1 MSGSEPVTILE
12 RSARKVASMRSGRP
26 GGVGVPVSTILRSR
40 QAAPVVAVVLGVLTL
55 GFCLAAVPLDGVI
68 HQNGPGGPVADW
80 LSTATVV
87 VPVIVV
93 GVLLAARRPRNP
105 IGWILLAILV
115 IGFNPLSQYAVLDYR
130 MHHGTLPFG
139 WVAVVFGSDWPM
151 LLVLI
156 AILLWVFPDGRLPP
170 GRWRRVSA
178 ALVAAG
184 LLVGLVGLAPGIVDV
199 AGHDVHLEASGNLSA
214 PSSAWEIAGFM
225 TIIAVLAS
233 WLGWLV
239 VQVPRYRY
247 SSGERRQQ
255 LKWLYSGATAFL
267 ALLCLSLFVVPLA
280 LGDSPGSGP
289 PVLGDLFNLGIA
301 VLPVCIGVAVLKY
314 RLFAIDRVISR
325 VISYAI
331 ITVVLAGVFAGLVLL
346 ATDVLPFKTPVAVA
360 AATLAAAA
368 LFNPLR
374 RRVQRAVDRRFNR
387 TRYNAEAVVAAFT
400 AGLRQTVDLDTV
412 QGDLVGAVHQA
423 FEPAHVSV
431 WLAAGT
437 SAEPSQP
444 GR

>member
-1 MSGSEPVTILE
+1 MV
-12 RSARKVASMRSGRP
+12 R
-26 GGVGVPVSTILRSR
+26 TILRSR
-40 QAAPVVAVVLGVLTL
+40 QAAPVAAVVLGVLTL

-68 HQNGPGGPVADW
+68 HQNGPGGAVADW

-87 VPVIVV
+87 VPVAVV

-115 IGFNPLSQYAVLDYR
+115 LGFNPLGEYAVLDYR

-151 LLVLI
+151 FLVLI

-170 GRWRRVSA
+170 GRWRRVSV

-184 LLVGLVGLAPGIVDV
+184 LLVGLVGLAPGIVAV
-199 AGHDVHLEASGNLSA
+199 AGHDVHVEASSNLSA
-214 PSSAWEIAGFM
+214 PSRAWAIAGYM

-239 VQVPRYRY
+239 VQVPGYRR

-255 LKWLYSGATAFL
+255 LKWLYSGAAAFL
-267 ALLCLSLFVVPLA
+267 ALLCISLFAVPLA
-280 LGDSPGSGP
+280 FGDSPGSGP
-289 PVLGDLFNLGIA
+289 PVAGDLFNLGVA

-314 RLFAIDRVISR
+314 RLYAIDRIISR

-331 ITVVLAGVFAGLVLL
+331 ITAVLAGVFAGLVLL
-346 ATDVLPFKTPVAVA
+346 ATDVLPVKTPVAVA

-387 TRYNAEAVVAAFT
+387 TRYNAEAIVAAFT
-400 AGLRQTVDLDTV
+400 ARLRQTVDLDTV

-431 WLAAGT
+431 WVAATGQREAPLCMRFPGGSS
-437 SAEPSQP
+437 SAFATPA
-444 GR
+444 

>member
-1 MSGSEPVTILE
+1 MGISVGAIV
-12 RSARKVASMRSGRP
+12 RARRV
-26 GGVGVPVSTILRSR
+26 
-40 QAAPVVAVVLGVLTL
+40 APVAAVALGVLTL
-55 GFCLAAVPLDGVI
+55 GFCLAAVPLNGVI
-68 HQNGPGGPVADW
+68 HQNGPGGPVGDW
-80 LSTATVV
+80 VSTATVV
-87 VPVIVV
+87 VPVAVV
-93 GVLLAARRPRNP
+93 GVLLAGRRPRNP
-105 IGWILLAILV
+105 VGWILLAILLL
-115 IGFNPLSQYAVLDYR
+115 GLNPLGQYAILDYR

-151 LLVLI
+151 FLVLI

-170 GRWRRVSA
+170 GRLRPVSV

-184 LLVGLVGLAPGIVDV
+184 LLVGLVGLAPGIVAV
-199 AGHDVHLEASGNLSA
+199 AGHDVHVEASGNLSA
-214 PSSAWEIAGFM
+214 PSRAWAIAGYM

-239 VQVPRYRY
+239 VQVPGYRR

-267 ALLCLSLFVVPLA
+267 ALLCISLFVVPLA

-289 PVLGDLFNLGIA
+289 PVVGDLFNLGVA
-301 VLPVCIGVAVLKY
+301 VLPGCIGVAVLKY
-314 RLFAIDRVISR
+314 RLYAIDRIISR

-331 ITVVLAGVFAGLVLL
+331 ITAMLAGVFAGLVLL

-387 TRYNAEAVVAAFT
+387 ARYNAEAVVAAFT
-400 AGLRQTVDLDTV
+400 ARLRGTVDLDTV
-412 QGDLVGAVHQA
+412 QGDLLGVVCEA
-423 FEPAHVSV
+423 FQPAHVSM
-431 WLAAGT
+431 WLPPTGQRGT
-437 SAEPSQP
+437 TPPRATSRH
-444 GR
+444 GFT